1 MPNGLSDSFDEDRQ
15 ELVVRI
21 YGGAYSQSKRV
32 LAETEI
38 LVKKVSEGKAIKYVR
53 VDPDEDLTFIKV
65 LEQGTWVTGCEVSTP
80 KALVDLGLPRWTTMP
95 LPETPLFCKIGESI
109 TVTFPVCVV
118 EVS

>member
-1 MPNGLSDSFDEDRQ
+1 MPNGLSDPFDEDRQ

-38 LVKKVSEGKAIKYVR
+38 LVKKVGDGFAVKYVR
-53 VDPDEDLTFIKV
+53 VDPDEGTSFIKV
-65 LEQGTWVTGCEVSTP
+65 LEQDTWITSCEVSTP
-80 KALVDLGLPRWTTMP
+80 KALVDFGLPRWTTLP
-95 LPETPLFCKIGESI
+95 LPGTPVFCKIGDSL
-109 TVTFPVCVV
+109 TVTFPECVL